1 MYKVK
6 NYMDSNKE
14 KARHRNRIDETRR
27 TKANRIRKCKNEAYG
42 RFCCWMPNCGYEY
55 ITERK
60 TYRYE
65 YYDVPETKLVR
76 LGLEWDYYNKTK
88 PWHIVNKKVT
98 IPAHIDRKRLE
109 KIKPV
114 SILKR
119 NSAGKKKLYKKFSAR
134 RFRRKV
140 CINEDSYWLL
150 KGNAYKKDSD
160 IKWLGCIGNSS
171 KKNSSTHN

>member
-1 MYKVK
+1 MSKVK

-14 KARHRNRIDETRR
+14 KARHRNRIDETKR

-65 YYDVPETKLVR
+65 YYDVPEITLVR
-76 LGLEWDYYNKTK
+76 RYFDWDHFCKTK
-88 PWHIVNKKVT
+88 QWRYITENVI
-98 IPAHIDRKRLE
+98 IPARVDRRRLE
-109 KIKPV
+109 TKIKPV

-119 NSAGKKKLYKKFSAR
+119 NSAGRKKSFKKFSAK
-134 RFRRKV
+134 RFRRKG
-140 CINEDSYWLL
+140 CIDEENYWLL

-160 IKWLGCIGNSS
+160 IKWLYGW
-171 KKNSSTHN
+171 